1 MDNKMINLYKHMI
14 DKMTRAKLKIV
25 KMIAAAA
32 VVIALGSCAAV
43 PAQAPAEPSAPP
55 EITPSAEVTAAPTAE
70 SMPTPVKTTAPEPS
84 DTPEPSKSAPPA
96 RTPVPAGIVKNSGEI
111 IGSDVAFR
119 DKPSPD
125 SGIITRL
132 QKGTF
137 VQILKTNVNA
147 QWHKVKYDG
156 KTGYVN
162 RMYICL
168 DSSLDGYALDFTGEI
183 VNCSSD
189 VNVRSAPST
198 DAEIIG
204 VAQKGSKLSILPH
217 DDYIEGWY
225 KVEFEGKTA
234 YISSSYLDVTAQ
246 VDDTQLADISIS
258 GGRLY
263 PSFTPNEYGYVVR
276 ASKQSVT
283 IKVKAN
289 KGVAVAINGSNG
301 NEFTINL
308 PDAGMKTVRI
318 ALNGE
323 VRYSVYISRNLLTVG
338 TWNIKRGNGNL
349 LMQGQLIYDQQ
360 PDIMGIQEA
369 FQDLTASDIIDNLAS
384 LKTKD
389 MSHNIL
395 SPTINYS
402 NGSQY
407 GNGILSK
414 FDLSGIKTYEL
425 DSGSY
430 ERRIIQKAVVNI
442 DGKAVSFYNTH
453 FSYNSAEI
461 RKKQFAKLKELL
473 DSDKNEYKIVTGD
486 FNAGI
491 SEFKALK
498 NYTVVNTE
506 ETKYYDYSKKP
517 IDYNEIDNII
527 VSKNIKVVNSRLVVN
542 KFSDHYPLFA
552 YLLLN

>member
-1 MDNKMINLYKHMI
+1 MIYLFKHMMG
-14 DKMTRAKLKIV
+14 KTTREKLKTV
-25 KMIAAAA
+25 SMIASMAL
-32 VVIALGSCAAV
+32 VIALGSCAAV
-43 PAQAPAEPSAPP
+43 PAQAPAVPGGSPDIAPSAD
-55 EITPSAEVTAAPTAE
+55 VTAAPTFE
-70 SMPTPVKTTAPEPS
+70 SVPTPVQTTAPEPS
-84 DTPEPSKSAPPA
+84 GTPGPVKSAPSA
-96 RTPVPAGIVKNSGEI
+96 SSPVPAGIVKNSGQI
-111 IGSDVAFR
+111 VGSDVAFR
-119 DKPSPD
+119 EKPNPD
-125 SGIITRL
+125 SGIISRL
-132 QKGTF
+132 NKGTF
-137 VQILKTNVNA
+137 VQIVKTNINA
-147 QWHKVKYDG
+147 QWHQVKYND

-168 DSSLDGYALDFTGEI
+168 DSSMDGYALDFTGEI

-198 DAEIIG
+198 DSEIVG
-204 VAQKGSKLSILPH
+204 VAQKGSKLNILPH

-225 KVEFEGKTA
+225 QVEFEGKTA

-246 VDDTQLADISIS
+246 VNDKQLADISIS

-276 ASKQSVT
+276 AAKQDVT
-283 IKVKAN
+283 ISVKAN
-289 KGVAVAINGSNG
+289 KGVAVAINGSSG
-301 NEFTINL
+301 NEFTIAL

-338 TWNIKRGNGNL
+338 TWNIKRGSGSL
-349 LMQGQLIYDQQ
+349 LMQGRLVYDQQ
-360 PDIMGIQEA
+360 PDIMGVQEA
-369 FQDLTASDIIDNLAS
+369 FQDLTAGDIVDNLAS

-425 DSGSY
+425 DSGGN
-430 ERRIIQKAVVNI
+430 EKRIIQKAVANI

-453 FSYNSAEI
+453 FSYESAEI
-461 RKKQFAKLKELL
+461 RKKQFAKLTQLL
-473 DSDKNEYKIVTGD
+473 DKDKNEYKIVTGD

-491 SEFKALK
+491 SEFNVLN

-506 ETKYYDYSKKP
+506 ETKYYDYSKNP

-552 YLLLN
+552 YLMLN